1 MSSNVVHRK
10 RATGT
15 RVNKAESDEPSTKKR
30 RETRPTNP
38 SPIVSTGLQSHPQTL
53 SSRFSNHQSPV
64 SDETQIPSNVSYY
77 RDIEGA
83 HDRMFVDL
91 PKPRVNL
98 SPFFRKDIMDH
109 LDPDM
114 TRQDKLRCALLLMGL
129 TNGSE
134 ERRWCNLKL
143 GESLLNA
150 TNRVNAY
157 ALEITKAAINA
168 KIPGIREATYL
179 DKFDLLK
186 DFRFSSKD
194 KTIDN
199 LERFDF
205 RVQVDYKPLSVQEPP
220 IPQNEVEEYYFQLW
234 KHYDATNQGEEV
246 GLVFNEK
253 LDDPSQFN
261 KSISKA
267 QYETLKSEED
277 KKQFRKH
284 LGSKQEKAVKAAAD
298 QPAPIASQASAST
311 ASASTTSAP
320 QEQSNPM
327 GVIHPT
333 AHLIEPVSQPHLDD
347 FFLRLFFPLS
357 KIQ

>member
-1 MSSNVVHRK
+1 
-10 RATGT
+10 
-15 RVNKAESDEPSTKKR
+15 
-30 RETRPTNP
+30 
-38 SPIVSTGLQSHPQTL
+38 
-53 SSRFSNHQSPV
+53 
-64 SDETQIPSNVSYY
+64 
-77 RDIEGA
+77 
-83 HDRMFVDL
+83 MFVDL

-129 TNGSE
+129 TNDSE

-261 KSISKA
+261 ESISKA
-267 QYETLKSEED
+267 QYETLESEED

-333 AHLIEPVSQPHLDD
+333 AHLIEPVSSTVGQIPGATMSSTLGQVLAQQTAIPATSEVSEITVDTSAGDVISDESTITENHEGSPPQQPSV
-347 FFLRLFFPLS
+347 PTT
-357 KIQ
+357 